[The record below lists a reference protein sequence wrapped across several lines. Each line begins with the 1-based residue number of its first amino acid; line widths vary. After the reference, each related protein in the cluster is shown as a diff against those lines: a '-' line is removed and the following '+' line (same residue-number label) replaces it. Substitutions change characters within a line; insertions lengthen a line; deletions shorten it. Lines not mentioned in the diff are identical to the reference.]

1 MRNSVLTE
9 PGNATRIPVES
20 QLRTSRRFL
29 QSALDALPSKVA
41 ILDRDGALVA
51 VNAAWREH
59 PEIPHGAGGS
69 SPIGQN
75 YLAALAQSVGDPQI
89 GDAIHRGLQELLTG
103 ARTSF
108 QVEYGWP
115 DGENPHSWYELRA
128 SRFHVD
134 QDTYIVVVQDDITA
148 RKEAEQALLDAAAL
162 RERSRLARELHDSVT
177 QALYSS
183 VLYIEAVRLSFAN
196 GQANLVE
203 ENLQELHAMIRQAI
217 ADMRLL
223 IFELRPPILDE
234 VGLTGALQARL
245 EAVEV
250 RSGIHPHLRITGDV
264 PRLSEAAEVENE
276 LYRIIQEALNNML
289 KHAQASQVFIDL
301 HVAADRVRLT
311 IQDDG
316 VGFDPA
322 SQEAGGM
329 GIRNMKERAQQ
340 LGGELAIYSCPGQGT
355 QIQVEVPL

>member
-1 MRNSVLTE
+1 
-9 PGNATRIPVES
+9 
-20 QLRTSRRFL
+20 
-29 QSALDALPSKVA
+29 
-41 ILDRDGALVA
+41 
-51 VNAAWREH
+51 
-59 PEIPHGAGGS
+59 
-69 SPIGQN
+69 
-75 YLAALAQSVGDPQI
+75 
-89 GDAIHRGLQELLTG
+89 
-103 ARTSF
+103 
-108 QVEYGWP
+108 
-115 DGENPHSWYELRA
+115 
-128 SRFHVD
+128 
-134 QDTYIVVVQDDITA
+134 
-148 RKEAEQALLDAAAL
+148 
-162 RERSRLARELHDSVT
+162 
-177 QALYSS
+177 
-183 VLYIEAVRLSFAN
+183 
-196 GQANLVE
+196 
-203 ENLQELHAMIRQAI
+203 MIRQAI

-276 LYRIIQEALNNML
+276 LYRILQEALNNIT
-289 KHAQASQVFIDL
+289 KHAQASQVFIHL

-322 SQEAGGM
+322 SQEVGGM

-340 LGGELAIYSCPGQGT
+340 LGGELAIHSCPGQGT